1 MPNYCDFNMKIK
13 GKKQDCQKWLDKMRD
28 RDGRDCYDEE
38 NHFWR
43 MWDVSVYDEEG
54 TDDDYMMLIS
64 GVCAWSLETC
74 CRASGYSEGIDLFEV
89 NSKDLNIVMEAHS
102 EELGMGFREHYIYDK
117 GECLVDECYEVYDK
131 DAFSI

>member
-1 MPNYCDFNMKIK
+1 
-13 GKKQDCQKWLDKMRD
+13 
-28 RDGRDCYDEE
+28 
-38 NHFWR
+38 
-43 MWDVSVYDEEG
+43 MWDVCVYDEEG

-64 GVCAWSLETC
+64 GVCAWSLESC
-74 CRASGYSEGIDLFEV
+74 CRASGYSEGVDLFEV

-117 GECLVDECYEVYDK
+117 GKCLADECYEVYDK